1 MAQKEELLVPASV
14 QKHLFKMTK
23 DIELEITRF
32 LYMSTSYVKNFK
44 SLGGCPL
51 SISSFDLW
59 LQVGNI
65 LTSVFL

>member
-1 MAQKEELLVPASV
+1 MAQKELLVPASV

-23 DIELEITRF
+23 DIELEITGF
-32 LYMSTSYVKNFK
+32 LNMGTSYVKKFK

-51 SISSFDLW
+51 SSSSFDLW

>member
-1 MAQKEELLVPASV
+1 MAQKELLVPASV

-32 LYMSTSYVKNFK
+32 LNMGTSYVKKFK